1 MAQILKNLIVNK
13 WYKTREMAESKIGK
27 AWAKNII
34 TDDEYDELTELL
46 NTYYPTESTD
56 KE

>member
-13 WYKTREMAESKIGK
+13 WYKTREMAESKIDK